1 MWYILATASK
11 TVSSRNKDSL
21 AQEQLERKLGLW
33 DATMLVAGSMI
44 GSGIFIV
51 SAEMA
56 RQVGSGY
63 WLLFLW
69 AFSGFLTLL
78 AALSYGELAGMMP
91 QAGGQFVYIKKAF
104 GNLTS
109 FLYGWTVFSV
119 IQTGVIAAVAMA
131 FVKYTA
137 VFFPQLSS
145 EIKIF
150 EFQGWS
156 VNRAQAGAI
165 LLISFLTAINSRGVN
180 AGKWIQSVFTFSKV
194 AALVALVICGIWIG
208 AESDYWSANFA
219 GKWTANQ
226 SIVENKMITL
236 EPLTGFALLL
246 ALGTASIGSL
256 FSSDAWNN
264 VTFIAGE
271 IKNPEKN
278 LPRSLILGVGGVCF
292 LYFLANI
299 AYLGIL
305 PLQGNPD
312 GANLLEKGIQFAPS
326 DRVGTSAAWMI
337 FGDEAVWIMAGLIMV
352 STFGCNNGIIMAG
365 ARVYYAMSKEKLFFH
380 QAGKLN
386 KFGVPGTALII
397 QAIWASL
404 LCLSGSYGA
413 LLDYTTFA
421 SLIFYIITIAGIFV
435 LRKKLPQ
442 QPRPYKVPFFPF
454 LPLVYIIFALIIC
467 IILLI
472 TKPESTQAGL
482 FIVLLGIP
490 IYFIA
495 KLNKSNHN
503 TISYDHQQKSD
514 S

>member
-1 MWYILATASK
+1 LDQSTLA
-11 TVSSRNKDSL
+11 
-21 AQEQLERKLGLW
+21 RKLGLW

-51 SAEMA
+51 SAEMS
-56 RQVGSGY
+56 RQIGSGY

-104 GNLTS
+104 GNLPS

-137 VFFPQLSS
+137 IFLPQLSS
-145 EIKIF
+145 QIKIL
-150 EFQGWS
+150 EIGSWS
-156 VNRAQAGAI
+156 INRSQIGAI
-165 LLISFLTAINSRGVN
+165 LLIVFLTFINTRGVN
-180 AGKWIQSVFTFSKV
+180 TGKWIQSIFTFSKV
-194 AALVALVICGIWIG
+194 SALIALVICGFWIG
-208 AESDYWSANFA
+208 SDLNLWEVNFANRWSATQTI
-219 GKWTANQ
+219 WENQ
-226 SIVENKMITL
+226 TL
-236 EPLTGFALLL
+236 KIEPLSGFALIL

-292 LYFLANI
+292 LYFLANV

-305 PLQGNPD
+305 PMQGIPEGKSIIEN
-312 GANLLEKGIQFAPS
+312 GIQFAPS

-337 FGDEAVWIMAGLIMV
+337 FGNKAVWIMAGLIMV

-365 ARVYYAMSKEKLFFH
+365 ARVYYAMAKEKLFFKK
-380 QAGKLN
+380 AGELN
-386 KFGVPGTALII
+386 RFGVPGRALTI
-397 QAIWASL
+397 QAIWASI

-421 SLIFYIITIAGIFV
+421 SLIFYVVTISGIFI
-435 LRKKLPQ
+435 LRKKIPNH
-442 QPRPYKVPFFPF
+442 PRPYKVPFFPF
-454 LPLVYIIFALIIC
+454 LPIIYIIFALSIC

-503 TISYDHQQKSD
+503 SSEHDHQQKSN

>member
-1 MWYILATASK
+1 MTP
-11 TVSSRNKDSL
+11 DH
-21 AQEQLERKLGLW
+21 LERKLGLW

-104 GNLTS
+104 GNLPS

-150 EFQGWS
+150 EWHGWS

-165 LLISFLTAINSRGVN
+165 LLIIFLTGINSRGVN
-180 AGKWIQSVFTFSKV
+180 VGKWIQSVFTFSKV
-194 AALVALVICGIWIG
+194 AALIASVICGVWIG
-208 AESDYWSANFA
+208 WDLNFWDLNFSGQWSASQTVWE
-219 GKWTANQ
+219 KEVLT
-226 SIVENKMITL
+226 I
-236 EPLTGFALLL
+236 EPLTGVALIL

-305 PLQGNPD
+305 PLQGNPE
-312 GANLLEKGIQFAPS
+312 GASMLEKGIQFAPS
-326 DRVGTSAAWMI
+326 DRVGTSAAWMV
-337 FGDEAVWIMAGLIMV
+337 FGDQAVWIMAGLIMV

-365 ARVYYAMSKEKLFFH
+365 ARVYYAMSKEKLFFKT
-380 QAGKLN
+380 AGELN
-386 KFGVPGTALII
+386 KSGVPGKALII

-435 LRKKLPQ
+435 LRKKIPNH
-442 QPRPYKVPFFPF
+442 PRPYKVPFFPI
-454 LPLVYIIFALIIC
+454 LPLIYIIFALIIC

-482 FIVLLGIP
+482 IIVLLGIP
-490 IYFIA
+490 IYFIT
-495 KLNKSNHN
+495 KLNKSNYHSN
-503 TISYDHQQKSD
+503 SYDHQQKSD